1 MLRTF
6 STVVLAS
13 TLILTG
19 CNDTT
24 TATDTSSPVALDT
37 DYKKLSYGL
46 GLNIGGGIAQQ
57 SVPELDIDAVV
68 AGIRES
74 IGGQEPRLTQD
85 ELTAVISRVQQAEA
99 DKQQL
104 LATDN
109 LRMGEA
115 FLKENGVREGIVTT
129 ESGLQYEILQAG
141 EGDSP
146 SAESIV
152 NTHYHGTLIDGSVFD
167 SSVERG
173 EPIEFAVNQVIPGW
187 TEALQLMKPGSKWRL
202 YVPAN
207 LAYGEYTPGPDIPPQ
222 SALIFEVELLSFK
235 VPAAAVPEE
244 SSDNS

>member
-24 TATDTSSPVALDT
+24 MATDTSSQVALDT
-37 DYKKLSYGL
+37 DYQKLSYGL

-57 SVPELDIDAVV
+57 GVPELDIDAVV

-74 IGGQEPRLTQD
+74 IGGKEPRLTQE

-99 DKQQL
+99 DKQQQ

-109 LRMGEA
+109 LQKGEA
-115 FLKENGVREGIVTT
+115 FLKENGAREGIVTT

-141 EGDSP
+141 EGGSP

-235 VPAAAVPEE
+235 APAAAPEE
-244 SSDNS
+244 NNDNS

>member
-1 MLRTF
+1 MLRIL

-13 TLILTG
+13 TLVLAG
-19 CNDTT
+19 CND
-24 TATDTSSPVALDT
+24 AKAPEETSSQIALDS

-57 SVPELDIDAVV
+57 GVPELDIDALL

-74 IGGQEPRLTQD
+74 VDGQEPRITQE

-99 DKQQL
+99 EKQQL
-104 LATDN
+104 SATDN
-109 LRMGEA
+109 LKKGA
-115 FLKENGVREGIVTT
+115 DFLKENGVREGVVTT
-129 ESGLQYEILQAG
+129 ESGLQYEVLQAG
-141 EGDSP
+141 EGASP

-152 NTHYHGTLIDGSVFD
+152 NTHYHGTLIDGTVFD

-187 TEALQLMKPGSKWRL
+187 TEALQLMSAGSKWRL

-207 LAYGEYTPGPDIPPQ
+207 LAYGEYSPGPNIPPQ
-222 SALIFEVELLSFK
+222 STLVFEVELLSFQA
-235 VPAAAVPEE
+235 PAAVEKN
-244 SSDNS
+244 DNS